1 MGDFLASLDEWM
13 LEKEE
18 RRVVKGQ
25 EQQKRGNC
33 GGPWSSIFYKD
44 IAYKKRR
51 KLLLI
56 IYRVNSMQLYC
67 YYCLSS
73 SYVGQLSWTNE
84 KWPVAY

>member
-44 IAYKKRR
+44 IAYKKEE
-51 KLLLI
+51 
-56 IYRVNSMQLYC
+56 NSY
-67 YYCLSS
+67 
-73 SYVGQLSWTNE
+73 W
-84 KWPVAY
+84 